1 MNNLNYLKDSI
12 FKCFLKSIIGF
23 YFFLKK
29 KIYAQHIMME
39 SLSFEEESII
49 KDIKKFLN

>member
-29 KIYAQHIMME
+29 NLCPTYN
-39 SLSFEEESII
+39 
-49 KDIKKFLN
+49 DGKFKF